1 MSVTDPSA
9 AGWKLRELPGFIGS
23 VGPLWTK
30 KEDDVWAYA
39 IVSKPEHTNPAGIV
53 HGGLLMTLLDHALSA
68 IAWEDAGRRPCVTV
82 QIDVRFLATVPL
94 DRLVEA
100 RGRVVRRTTTLS
112 FTEGNLT
119 VDGEVVAT
127 ASAILKIV

>member
-53 HGGLLMTLLDHALSA
+53 HLVCPPEADELAEAGAPFDH
-68 IAWEDAGRRPCVTV
+68 EDEP
-82 QIDVRFLATVPL
+82 
-94 DRLVEA
+94 
-100 RGRVVRRTTTLS
+100 
-112 FTEGNLT
+112 
-119 VDGEVVAT
+119 
-127 ASAILKIV
+127 